1 VINEY
6 TFTARLAA
14 LVGIDIALTI
24 LNSFIPH
31 DLSPVRAGIALIQ
44 LGFMAATMAVA
55 MPRVQED
62 Y

>member
-24 LNSFIPH
+24 LNSMIPH
-31 DLSPVRAGIALIQ
+31 ELSPVRAVVALVQ
-44 LGFMAATMAVA
+44 LVFMAATMAVA
-55 MPRVQED
+55 MRHVLED